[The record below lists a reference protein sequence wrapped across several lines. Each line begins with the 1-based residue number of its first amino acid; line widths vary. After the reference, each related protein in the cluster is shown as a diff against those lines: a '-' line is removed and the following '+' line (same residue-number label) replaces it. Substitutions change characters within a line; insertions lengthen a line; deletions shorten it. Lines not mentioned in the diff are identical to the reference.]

1 MSNLTDSLFCSIPV
15 HSILLLDFFFEEID
29 CEGKTIAELEAT
41 ISQMQVTLEFLP

>member
-15 HSILLLDFFFEEID
+15 HSITLGILLEEID

-41 ISQMQVTLEFLP
+41 ISQMQVTLEFLL